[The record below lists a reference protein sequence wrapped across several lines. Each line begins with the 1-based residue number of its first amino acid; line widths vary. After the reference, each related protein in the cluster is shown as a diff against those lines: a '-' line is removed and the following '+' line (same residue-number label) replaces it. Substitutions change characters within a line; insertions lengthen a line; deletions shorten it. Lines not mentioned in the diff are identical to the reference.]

1 MMQPNL
7 MHHEFE
13 TSLLALRAKSLYS
26 PRSVKVLMNVNASY
40 ILGVSGRWV
49 LDLKFASV
57 NGLQPADVCADETD
71 SLRLLF
77 SPTLSS
83 GSELSAVGQIPQRE
97 EGDADIIDLT
107 FPKITHFLF
116 TLMSR
121 KGGEVIT
128 NLSVLADC
136 QYVWLVCVCEMIST
150 QSSRVVGVSRGS
162 RLRYSFTVSSL
173 SCIIRS
179 QHQPSSSGNNPDFC
193 SC

>member
-162 RLRYSFTVSSL
+162 RLRYCMCQFY
-173 SCIIRS
+173 CK
-179 QHQPSSSGNNPDFC
+179 
-193 SC
+193 

>member
-1 MMQPNL
+1 M
-7 MHHEFE
+7 
-13 TSLLALRAKSLYS
+13 
-26 PRSVKVLMNVNASY
+26 
-40 ILGVSGRWV
+40 
-49 LDLKFASV
+49 

-136 QYVWLVCVCEMIST
+136 QYV
-150 QSSRVVGVSRGS
+150 
-162 RLRYSFTVSSL
+162 
-173 SCIIRS
+173 
-179 QHQPSSSGNNPDFC
+179 
-193 SC
+193 